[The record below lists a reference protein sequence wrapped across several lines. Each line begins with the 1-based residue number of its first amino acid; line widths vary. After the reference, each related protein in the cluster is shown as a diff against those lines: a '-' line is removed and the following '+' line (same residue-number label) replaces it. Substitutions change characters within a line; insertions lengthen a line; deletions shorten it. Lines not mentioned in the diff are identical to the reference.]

1 MIKHQRKAQ
10 DAQAEKDLE
19 FVRNKLGQG
28 KEPRSREPLSER
40 LDRLKESPRRSSPV
54 PFNLERD
61 VSSGNVR
68 SERPPHP
75 SYVPEGWG
83 ESSKKAPTPSTNP
96 LVDGVDGKV
105 SHSEG

>member
-1 MIKHQRKAQ
+1 MRLIKEKTTAAEERLTEKEAQ

-83 ESSKKAPTPSTNP
+83 GVVEESAYTVN
-96 LVDGVDGKV
+96 
-105 SHSEG
+105 